1 MSILGIRFDRKA
13 AVVGAVAIVCA
24 AAWLALNVWG
34 NYEGHLSGLF
44 YTGSAV
50 KLPPGIA
57 EETYRVKDA
66 AGYDGQFYRL
76 IARDP
81 FLRSGF
87 AAFVDNPALRWRR
100 IGIPG
105 LAWLAGGSSDAA
117 IDGAYVAIELGFVL
131 LGALWLA
138 AYAQSVE
145 WSPVWGLAFLFVPA
159 VMVSLDRMT
168 VDVGL
173 AALTVGLLSRSA
185 GVKVWTIYLLL
196 CIAPLIRETGMV
208 LLVAWCVHAALQRK
222 WRQAISGMLCAV
234 PALAWWSY
242 VQRHTSADG
251 TRWLAQYPFSG
262 IAERTLH
269 GGFGPDATLWLRTA
283 NVCERLALAG
293 LWLALAL
300 SIYAIW
306 KRPSGLAEL
315 TALAFSAFAA
325 TLGRA
330 DIWDSAYAAGR
341 TMSPLLI
348 VLGMIALRDRRAI
361 FAVPM
366 LLVVPRIAL
375 QYEAQIRGALLG

>member
-1 MSILGIRFDRKA
+1 MNILRISFDRRA
-13 AVVGAVAIVCA
+13 RVVGTIAMLCA
-24 AAWLALNVWG
+24 AAWLAFNVWG

-50 KLPPGIA
+50 ALPPGVA
-57 EETYRVKDA
+57 EGTYRVKDP

-81 FLRSGF
+81 FLRRGF
-87 AAFVDNPALRWRR
+87 AAFVDNPPLRWRR

-117 IDGAYVAIELGFVL
+117 IDAVYVVIELGFVL
-131 LGALWLA
+131 LGAFRLA
-138 AYAQSVE
+138 EYAQSLGS
-145 WSPVWGLAFLFVPA
+145 SPAWGLAFLAVPA

-168 VDVGL
+168 VDLGL
-173 AALTVGLLSRSA
+173 AALTVGLLSRGA
-185 GVKVWTIYLLL
+185 KTWPIYLIL
-196 CIAPLIRETGMV
+196 CLAPLVRETGMV
-208 LLVAWCVHAALQRK
+208 LLVAWCVHATIKRD
-222 WRQAISGMLCAV
+222 WRPAISGALCAV

-242 VQRHTSADG
+242 VQRHIMPDG
-251 TRWLAQYPFSG
+251 THWLARYPFSG
-262 IAERTLH
+262 IVERTLQ

-283 NVCERLALAG
+283 SVFERLALAG

-306 KRPSGLAEL
+306 KRPLGLAEL

-348 VLGMIALRDRRAI
+348 VLGMIALRDRKAI

-366 LLVVPRIAL
+366 LLLIPRIAL
-375 QYEAQIRGALLG
+375 QYEAQIRGALRG